1 MGFVSRCAL
10 LPFGLLIGFG
20 SGCAR
25 VTSSQGD
32 VEEAPDVQEAP
43 QDTVPRDQTI
53 VTEDEV
59 RRLAPG
65 QAIEEVLMG
74 RYPGV
79 WVSRTASGGVSV
91 RIRGAASFYASSEP
105 LYVIDGIP
113 IQAGPGGSLSGIS
126 PYDIQSIK
134 VLKDP
139 TDTALYG
146 IRGANGVIVITTK
159 RPGN

>member
-1 MGFVSRCAL
+1 MMGFLSRCAL

-25 VTSSQGD
+25 VTSTSQGE
-32 VEEAPDVQEAP
+32 VEEAP
-43 QDTVPRDQTI
+43 QDTVPRGQTI
-53 VTEDEV
+53 TGEEV

-74 RYPGV
+74 RFPGV
-79 WVSRTASGGVSV
+79 WVTRTANGGVSV

-126 PYDIQSIK
+126 PYDIESIK

-139 TDTALYG
+139 AETALYG

-159 RPGN
+159 RPGS